1 MNKQERNRLIKRI
14 SLASGVAQYALQ
26 KKMTDQQISR
36 AAQHLDVLELL
47 KSANTYNRYCQA
59 QKTREAN
66 DKLKSFLDPQ
76 NSEIVSVG
84 RWLINALSQNSS
96 ERRETLLE
104 RDLVHKEDYNTM
116 VSDMRQTIS
125 DMDQMTLVSTQESA
139 DKIKILEKRIDTLR
153 RQLSR
158 IEEYIRNNHGVA
170 EWKRINET
178 LISKG
183 R

>member
-1 MNKQERNRLIKRI
+1 MNKQERNRLIQRI
-14 SLASGVAQYALQ
+14 SRASGVAQYALQ
-26 KKMTDQQISR
+26 KKMTDEQISQ
-36 AAQHLDVLELL
+36 AAQHLDVLELV

-84 RWLINALSQNSS
+84 RWLINALSQNRSD
-96 ERRETLLE
+96 RKETLLE

-125 DMDQMTLVSTQESA
+125 DMDQMTLASTQESA
-139 DKIKILEKRIDTLR
+139 SLNVDPERSR
-153 RQLSR
+153 RVNPLMGEDS
-158 IEEYIRNNHGVA
+158 A
-170 EWKRINET
+170 
-178 LISKG
+178 
-183 R
+183 